1 MAQQTPKIDW
11 STGSSSD
18 LVSIGTHS
26 LHLSISGP
34 SLSSNTPLIVLM
46 TGHASSTLEWA
57 ALIPLITPFARI
69 LTFDRSGLGK
79 SETKSPPP
87 TITTAVSVAQEL
99 SALLKVANIPPPY
112 IMLAHSWGGVLAREF
127 LHLNPTAVVGMIFVD
142 ANSEHTFADPS
153 NFPYPY
159 MNAVQGSVSYIEA
172 TGIAADHVLSKEQV
186 VAVMQENA
194 RPGRLEAEE
203 AEAAGFHGG
212 DFDVLKEKKQL
223 ETHVLGKCPV
233 SVIYANGARDFRC
246 VYDAG
251 VAAGNGTEEERRL
264 FREFIAD
271 CAENG
276 GGRAKKILELS
287 SDDRLKRFRETKSGH
302 NVQMLEPE
310 VIAEEVRWVFEQ
322 AVGLI
327 AQQHC

>member
-1 MAQQTPKIDW
+1 MAQHTRNIDW
-11 STGSSSD
+11 STGSKSA

-26 LHLSISGP
+26 LHLCISGP
-34 SLSSNTPLIVLM
+34 IHPPNTPLVVLM
-46 TGHASSTLEWA
+46 TGHSSSTLEWA

-69 LTFDRSGLGK
+69 LTYDRSGLGQ
-79 SETKSPPP
+79 SETKYPPP

-99 SALLKVANIPPPY
+99 SALLKSAEIPPPY

-127 LHLNPTAVVGMIFVD
+127 LHLHPTDVMGMVFVD

-153 NFPYPY
+153 TFPYPY

-172 TGIAADHVLSKEQV
+172 TSLARDTILSREQGM
-186 VAVMQENA
+186 AVIRENS
-194 RPGRLEAEE
+194 RPGHLEAEK
-203 AEAAGFHGG
+203 AEAAGFHGE
-212 DFDVLKEKKQL
+212 DFDVLKAKRQL
-223 ETHVLGKCPV
+223 ETHALGNWPV
-233 SVIYANGARDFRC
+233 SVIHANGARDFQT

-271 CAENG
+271 AVENG
-276 GGRAKKILELS
+276 GKRAKKILELS
-287 SDDRLKRFRETKSGH
+287 SDERLSRFRETKKSGH

-310 VIAEEVRWVFEQ
+310 LIAEEVRWVLEQ
-322 AVGLI
+322 AIELI
-327 AQQHC
+327 SK